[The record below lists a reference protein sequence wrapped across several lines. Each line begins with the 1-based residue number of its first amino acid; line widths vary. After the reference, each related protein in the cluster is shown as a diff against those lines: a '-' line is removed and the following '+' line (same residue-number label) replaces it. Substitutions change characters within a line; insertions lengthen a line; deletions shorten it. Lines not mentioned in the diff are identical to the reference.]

1 MRVLVALR
9 RYFTLS
15 EDWAQIDSAKV
26 KREEQVSAN
35 MRLAASCL
43 CGGVEIEATGAPIVS
58 SVCYCTD
65 CQLGSRQIE
74 ALPNAGSVRDADGGT
89 AYILFRKDRIKCS
102 RGAELLKGYKL
113 KDTSL
118 TNRVVATRCNS
129 AMFMNFDK
137 GPHWISAY
145 RARFRGALPPLQ
157 MRICTKSKPAQVV
170 LPTDV
175 PSYPGYPVGLIF
187 KLLASRVAMLIGR

>member
-1 MRVLVALR
+1 MGGWECG
-9 RYFTLS
+9 FTLS

-26 KREEQVSAN
+26 KGEEQVSAN

-74 ALPNAGSVRDADGGT
+74 DLPNAGSVRDADGGT

-113 KDTSL
+113 KDISL
-118 TNRVVATRCNS
+118 TNRVVATCCNS

-137 GPHWISAY
+137 GPHWIPAY

-157 MRICTKSKPAQVV
+157 MRICTKSKPEQVV

-175 PSYPGYPVGLIF
+175 PNYPGYPVGLIF
-187 KLLASRVAMLIGR
+187 KLLASRMAMLIGR

>member
-1 MRVLVALR
+1 MR
-9 RYFTLS
+9 F
-15 EDWAQIDSAKV
+15 
-26 KREEQVSAN
+26 
-35 MRLAASCL
+35 AASCV

-65 CQLGSRQIE
+65 CQRGSRQIE
-74 ALPNAGSVRDADGGT
+74 NLPGAGSVRDADGGT
-89 AYILFRKDRIKCS
+89 AYILFRKDRTKCS

-113 KDTSL
+113 KETSS
-118 TNRVVATRCNS
+118 TNRFVATCCNS

-157 MRICTKSKPAQVV
+157 MRICTKSRLEQADFPN
-170 LPTDV
+170 DV
-175 PSYPGYPVGLIF
+175 PITPAIQWG
-187 KLLASRVAMLIGR
+187 

>member
-1 MRVLVALR
+1 MN
-9 RYFTLS
+9 
-15 EDWAQIDSAKV
+15 
-26 KREEQVSAN
+26 AN

-65 CQLGSRQIE
+65 CQLGSCQIE
-74 ALPNAGSVRDADGGT
+74 DLPSAGSVRDADGGT

-102 RGAELLKGYKL
+102 RGAELLKAYKL
-113 KDTSL
+113 KDVSP
-118 TNRVVATRCNS
+118 TNRVVATCCNS
-129 AMFMNFDK
+129 AVFMNFDK

-157 MRICTKSKPAQVV
+157 MRICTRSKPEHVV

-187 KLLASRVAMLIGR
+187 KLLVSRVAMLIGR